1 MKISIQDVGP
11 LSSAEVEINGITVIT
26 GENNTG
32 KSIVGKSLF
41 AILNAQNNL
50 EKKVKNAIKKAS
62 GGVSWSKGEAVKAVA
77 LASFKDEFGDRI
89 CNIHHEG
96 SIASVKIIMD
106 GVESEVVVEND
117 RVVDFINPRNIKL
130 QPVLIDDAL
139 CVALDMLSYSP
150 SSLKAFPER
159 IIQTL
164 GSLFP
169 SDNAESSIPGTLR
182 QTIFELILEK
192 FKGLI
197 AGRMITENGRFA
209 YVENERTGK
218 VLPLAGVSSG
228 LKFFALLQ
236 EFVLNGMISEKS
248 AVILDRPESYLHPQ
262 WQIDFAK
269 IITAMQNVLGLHILI
284 TSCSPYLISAID
296 VYSKRYGINENNRY
310 YFAECVS
317 EGNVVRD
324 VTGNL
329 AVIYDSLAEP
339 YQIIEDAA
347 MELENTLL

>member
-1 MKISIQDVGP
+1 MKCKNKARNQAAYVRRW
-11 LSSAEVEINGITVIT
+11 T
-26 GENNTG
+26 
-32 KSIVGKSLF
+32 
-41 AILNAQNNL
+41 NL
-50 EKKVKNAIKKAS
+50 
-62 GGVSWSKGEAVKAVA
+62 
-77 LASFKDEFGDRI
+77 D
-89 CNIHHEG
+89 
-96 SIASVKIIMD
+96 
-106 GVESEVVVEND
+106 
-117 RVVDFINPRNIKL
+117 
-130 QPVLIDDAL
+130 
-139 CVALDMLSYSP
+139 
-150 SSLKAFPER
+150 LKAFPER

-248 AVILDRPESYLHPQ
+248 TVILDRPESYLHPQ